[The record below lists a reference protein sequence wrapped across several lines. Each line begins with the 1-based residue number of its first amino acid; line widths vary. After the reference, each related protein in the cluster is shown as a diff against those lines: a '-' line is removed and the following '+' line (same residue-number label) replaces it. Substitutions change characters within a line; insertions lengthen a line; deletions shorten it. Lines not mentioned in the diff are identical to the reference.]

1 MALKCCSY
9 ICQKKE
15 EEERIRD
22 ELLLPSEAERD
33 VEMSMNMMCSTSGNK
48 YSIDYETENPLFAQP
63 DVVARLSI
71 NQSVYNDQDLLKLN
85 TDLDHEITLLN
96 DICNTDEIDLDPCEI
111 TERANVKLDLL
122 EELATERAG
131 GQLWGIARK
140 IVRRETGNC
149 SDAWSDLLD
158 RIKTVRANLKTVEKV
173 SRERSYTD
181 DKNEWIRSLKS
192 KLKPVQR
199 D

>member
-1 MALKCCSY
+1 LK
-9 ICQKKE
+9 K
-15 EEERIRD
+15 RD
-22 ELLLPSEAERD
+22 EQERHNDETLLSSDTERD
-33 VEMSMNMMCSTSGNK
+33 VEMSMNIMYSPSGSR
-48 YSIDYETENPLFAQP
+48 YSIECETENPLFAQP
-63 DVVARLSI
+63 RNSLTTVVSGLSI
-71 NQSVYNDQDLLKLN
+71 DRSVYNDKDLMKLN
-85 TDLDHEITLLN
+85 TDLDHELTLLN
-96 DICNTDEIDLDPCEI
+96 DICQMDEIDLDPCEI

-192 KLKPVQR
+192 KLRPVQR